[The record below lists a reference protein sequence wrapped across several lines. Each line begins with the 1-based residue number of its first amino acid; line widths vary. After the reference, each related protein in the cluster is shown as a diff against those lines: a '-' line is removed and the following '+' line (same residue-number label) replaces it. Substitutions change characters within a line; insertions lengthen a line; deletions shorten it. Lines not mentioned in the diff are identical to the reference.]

1 MENHNKLINAALAT
15 FSSAVMLC
23 DSGCESRVLNSSVDS
38 KIKPKQ
44 EVINVDV
51 AEINVELAKN
61 DFDRQG
67 KSKTNNNEI
76 NHRILDARRDTQN
89 QIVAERKDFR
99 IDLQDESFGQGHR
112 SIPIGANLF
121 YTGKNGK
128 QEKYFIDINKICV
141 SQQNANVKI
150 KNTNLKIS
158 VATEVDVKK
167 QQIVCEFD
175 PKQYIVKDKNKLPF
189 EDEIV
194 YQISKTPKEAF
205 LFGGVAGVVIAITLS
220 YALIASINNK
230 SNKSIL
236 EGNENIAGDL
246 KDEQTNASGDGD
258 QKLLNSQNQKALPKA
273 KISNLNQITFEDLAK
288 AAKPENSSLM
298 SSMQEIAAIHI
309 LDKNMQHENY
319 VTTQEKEAI
328 VNLIDKL
335 KPYIIA
341 FYKEE
346 FNIELGNIDLTSG
359 FDFAYSKE
367 KNTVGSV
374 YITGKIANNV
384 ITFNQKFFENLL
396 QLKEKDIKSLGF
408 SKREDFLNILLY
420 DAISHEYHHKLF
432 NLDSRMETKTS
443 WNPAGRFISTAKRE
457 GFVDYMS
464 QKCTNSIFTKL
475 YNWEQHPNLIFHFK
489 QEMAK
494 HEHENYK
501 GYVRDVDTYL
511 NELAVS
517 LCKSK
522 HDNYMNPEYLTNSR
536 KLIDKLFASFFLSGD
551 RTILDLAN
559 SLSMNSILEF

>member
-1 MENHNKLINAALAT
+1 MENHNKLINTALAT
-15 FSSAVMLC
+15 FGSAAMFLT
-23 DSGCESRVLNSSVDS
+23 SGCESKIQSSNGNKD
-38 KIKPKQ
+38 IQTKQ
-44 EVINVDV
+44 EVINVDL
-51 AEINVELAKN
+51 ANINLELARN
-61 DFDRQG
+61 NFDIEG
-67 KSKTNNNEI
+67 KPKTNNNEI
-76 NHRILDARRDTQN
+76 NLRILDARRDTQN
-89 QIVAERKDFR
+89 QVVPERKDFR
-99 IDLQDESFGQGHR
+99 IELQDESFGQGRR

-128 QEKYFIDINKICV
+128 QEKYFIDINKICE
-141 SQQNANVKI
+141 SQQNQKAKPKSINS
-150 KNTNLKIS
+150 KIS
-158 VATEVDVKK
+158 VAAEVDVKK

-175 PKQYIVKDKNKLPF
+175 PKQYIVKDINKIPF
-189 EDEIV
+189 EDEVV
-194 YQISKTPKEAF
+194 YQLSKTPKEVIIG
-205 LFGGVAGVVIAITLS
+205 GGVAGIVIAITLS
-220 YALIASINNK
+220 HALIASVNNK

-236 EGNENIAGDL
+236 EDNENIAGDL
-246 KDEQTNASGDGD
+246 KNEQTNASGDGD

-273 KISNLNQITFEDLAK
+273 KIPNLTQITFEDLAK
-288 AAKPENSSLM
+288 AAHPENSSLM
-298 SSMQEIAAIHI
+298 SSMQEIAAIHV
-309 LDKNMQHENY
+309 LDKSMEHENY
-319 VTTQEKEAI
+319 VSTQEKEAI

-346 FNIELGNIDLTSG
+346 FDIELGNIDLTSG
-359 FDFAYSKE
+359 FNFAYSKE

-408 SKREDFLNILLY
+408 GKREDFLNILLY

-494 HEHENYK
+494 HEHEDYK
-501 GYVRDVDTYL
+501 GYVRDIDTYL
-511 NELAVS
+511 NQLAVS
-517 LCKSK
+517 LCKSEYD
-522 HDNYMNPEYLTNSR
+522 HFMNPEYLINSR
-536 KLIDKLFASFFLSGD
+536 KLVDKLFASFFLSGD
-551 RTILDLAN
+551 RAILDLAK
-559 SLSMNSILEF
+559 SLSMNNILEI